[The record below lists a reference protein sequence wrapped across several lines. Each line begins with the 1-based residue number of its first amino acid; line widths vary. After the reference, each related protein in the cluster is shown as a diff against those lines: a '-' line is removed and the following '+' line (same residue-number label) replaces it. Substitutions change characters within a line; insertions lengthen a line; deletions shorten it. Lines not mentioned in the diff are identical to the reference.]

1 MLFRIL
7 IEGEAIADNPVE
19 VMTEYSIIVN
29 PETAATIGVDVSKYT
44 E

>member
-1 MLFRIL
+1 MLIRIL

-29 PETAATIGVDVSKYT
+29 PETAATIGVDVSKNT